1 MITLELD
8 CRHGVPVDNIV
19 RSFVWDLPNC
29 KCPYELKAK
38 AAVATEELVG
48 LFEEFNPSSSWITQ
62 DGIGTSARKWMG
74 VDSKQDVAEIILT
87 IFLMLADKLYE
98 IAKSVEEESVQEN
111 RAGLVMELAMH
122 TLSGTAESRWRLGPG
137 ELLGWADL

>member
-1 MITLELD
+1 
-8 CRHGVPVDNIV
+8 
-19 RSFVWDLPNC
+19 
-29 KCPYELKAK
+29 
-38 AAVATEELVG
+38 
-48 LFEEFNPSSSWITQ
+48 
-62 DGIGTSARKWMG
+62 MG